1 MNVQEWLDNPKTIQK
16 SKKGYAH
23 FDYRIDI
30 TKAAEFIKN
39 PENVAHYG
47 FYPFIH
53 YTMKMINIMQKLG
66 KNLKKEKFAM
76 RLT

>member
-53 YTMKMINIMQKLG
+53 YTMKIMQKLG

-76 RLT
+76 RLI

>member
-47 FYPFIH
+47 FYPLIV
-53 YTMKMINIMQKLG
+53 NRIMELYPSVPADKLSKLLG
-66 KNLKKEKFAM
+66 RKS
-76 RLT
+76 

>member
-30 TKAAEFIKN
+30 TKAAESLKTQKMLLITDFIRL
-39 PENVAHYG
+39 
-47 FYPFIH
+47 FI
-53 YTMKMINIMQKLG
+53 IQ
-66 KNLKKEKFAM
+66 
-76 RLT
+76 

>member
-1 MNVQEWLDNPKTIQK
+1 MYKSGWITQK
-16 SKKGYAH
+16 NTKKKKGYAH

-53 YTMKMINIMQKLG
+53 YTMKMNK
-66 KNLKKEKFAM
+66 
-76 RLT
+76 